1 MKVII
6 EVDENVTEE
15 CVVIKCQNLDERI
28 LKLQNAL
35 SAQLSNDTDLLL
47 YKDGKEYYIP
57 TNQLLFFET
66 ENKQVFAHTNKD
78 IYETGYK
85 LYELEDI
92 LSKDFMRISK
102 SAIINLNHIFSI
114 SKNILSGFVKACF
127 VILISDEL
135 SPPEVPK
142 NMIESELSKFILL
155 TLRVVCFCATGIISS
170 AKAELFIPQQLKN
183 INMYIKNSTITLCI
197 ILIMI
202 NSNVLI
208 AKNLNKVNKKTRIS
222 SSLLSRL
229 RINL

>member
-85 LYELEDI
+85 LYELEDM

-114 SKNILSGFVKACF
+114 SKNITA
-127 VILISDEL
+127 
-135 SPPEVPK
+135 
-142 NMIESELSKFILL
+142 
-155 TLRVVCFCATGIISS
+155 SS
-170 AKAELFIPQQLKN
+170 IVEF
-183 INMYIKNSTITLCI
+183 KNSHKRVYVSRNYYKL
-197 ILIMI
+197 LIE
-202 NSNVLI
+202 
-208 AKNLNKVNKKTRIS
+208 
-222 SSLLSRL
+222 RL
-229 RINL
+229 DEKRKIRRGR